1 MNKHV
6 NKSDKEL
13 LRQKAEELLKL
24 KPSGKHTPYSESEI
38 LKLIYELEVHQI
50 ELEMQNEE
58 LGLSKIAAE
67 EAAEKYQDLYEFAP
81 TAYFTLSE
89 NGTILDMNLNGA
101 RILGRDRSHFL
112 NSRFGSF
119 VSAATRPFFVS
130 FLKVLY
136 EEKRIHECEL
146 ILAPDDK
153 KSFPIHL
160 SGILDENSHHCNVT
174 VMDITALKEHEAEI
188 LENEVQYQN
197 LANSGLALIWI
208 AGTDKLCTFF
218 NKPWLDFTG
227 RSLEQELGNGWAEG
241 VHPDDFDRCLDIY
254 VTHFD
259 QRKSFS
265 MEYRLRHFS
274 GEYRWII
281 DLGTPNYSNK
291 NEFVG
296 FIGHCFDISN
306 HKNIENNLL
315 KKSAQ
320 LELMNQQF
328 IGREQKMIEL
338 KKEVNELFIK
348 LKQEEKYFIWTAD
361 E

>member
-112 NSRFGSF
+112 NSRC
-119 VSAATRPFFVS
+119 
-130 FLKVLY
+130 LLY
-136 EEKRIHECEL
+136 TSD
-146 ILAPDDK
+146 A
-153 KSFPIHL
+153 
-160 SGILDENSHHCNVT
+160 
-174 VMDITALKEHEAEI
+174 
-188 LENEVQYQN
+188 
-197 LANSGLALIWI
+197 
-208 AGTDKLCTFF
+208 
-218 NKPWLDFTG
+218 
-227 RSLEQELGNGWAEG
+227 
-241 VHPDDFDRCLDIY
+241 
-254 VTHFD
+254 
-259 QRKSFS
+259 
-265 MEYRLRHFS
+265 
-274 GEYRWII
+274 
-281 DLGTPNYSNK
+281 
-291 NEFVG
+291 
-296 FIGHCFDISN
+296 
-306 HKNIENNLL
+306 
-315 KKSAQ
+315 
-320 LELMNQQF
+320 
-328 IGREQKMIEL
+328 
-338 KKEVNELFIK
+338 
-348 LKQEEKYFIWTAD
+348 AD